1 MSIARRLSNLVFA
14 FSQAAIP
21 ALGYLGL
28 FGQTVT
34 SEAQTIKTP
43 VVPADYTFAVWS
55 AIFLL
60 GLIYALDQMRPSRAE
75 LPLYRRIGWLTAA
88 AFAAN
93 TVWSVIA
100 QLGGPLVL
108 TGLIFLVAAFG
119 SVIAAWR
126 TFRTADAPLVAR
138 LAVGSLAGWVSVAIF
153 ANWSVVLKD
162 LGYGDLGGETLQA
175 LVFLSAAG
183 LLAAATIRMTR
194 GALPYAVTIAWALIG
209 LIVGNL
215 ERGTET
221 AAVAAGLWLVTLAAG
236 TVIDRVRSRR
246 EPLQA
251 AD

>member
-34 SEAQTIKTP
+34 SEAQTTKTP
-43 VVPADYTFAVWS
+43 VVPADYAFAVWS
-55 AIFLL
+55 VIFLL
-60 GLIYALDQMRPSRAE
+60 NLIYALDQMRPSRADV
-75 LPLYRRIGWLTAA
+75 PVYRRIGWLTAA

-93 TVWSVIA
+93 TVWSVVA
-100 QLGGPLVL
+100 QLGGPLVF

-119 SVIAAWR
+119 SVLAAWR

-138 LAVGSLAGWVSVAIF
+138 LAVGSLAGWVAIF

-175 LVFLSAAG
+175 LMFLSAAG
-183 LLAAATIRMTR
+183 LLAAATIRVTR
-194 GALPYAVTIAWALIG
+194 GALPYALTIAWALIG

-221 AAVAAGLWLVTLAAG
+221 AAIAAGLWLVTLAAG
-236 TVIDRVRSRR
+236 TVIDRGRTRR